1 VSAATAAWSTQVEL
15 ELEPA
20 HVVEA
25 GLGEVLLD
33 MLGEVGWSSARR
45 IQRKPRLAREENTV
59 KAAVYHRFGSP
70 DVLELQDI
78 DPAALRYLGEG
89 HARAKVVITV

>member
-1 VSAATAAWSTQVEL
+1 MESCSRPARERTELASCVPEPPSSTDFPEAARPPPPSGAVPAPLEAVQDQVEL

-33 MLGEVGWSSARR
+33 MLDEVG
-45 IQRKPRLAREENTV
+45 
-59 KAAVYHRFGSP
+59 
-70 DVLELQDI
+70 
-78 DPAALRYLGEG
+78 
-89 HARAKVVITV
+89 